1 MANDGTRK
9 AGRIS
14 GHGRLAHK
22 QHQKLLTQNNNLM
35 RNKLRRLATSV
46 LTCLASVAM
55 LAQQLSVSGNIKDNT
70 GYPVPG
76 AAVMVAG
83 TTQGTVTDFDGNY
96 TLQGVPANGKLTVS
110 FVGFATQTE
119 EVKGRSVIDFTLQ
132 DEAKELQEVVAVGYG
147 TVNKRDLTG
156 SVASVK
162 AKDIAAIPVSSA
174 SEALTGKMAGVNV
187 STTEGSP
194 DADVKIRVRGGGS
207 LSQDNSPLYIV
218 DGFPVSSISDIAPSE
233 IESIDVLK
241 DASSTAIYGARG
253 ANGVI
258 IVTTKSG
265 KEGKTQVN
273 LNASWGAKKVTK
285 LVKVLNPYEYAM
297 YQYEIESASSSET
310 SFSYGDYEDLS
321 IWKSLEGTDFQDE
334 IFGRWGN
341 QLQYNANV
349 SGGTKDFKYNISFA
363 HSQEKS
369 IMEGSGFNKDNV
381 NVKINTNLNKWLT
394 LDFQARLANQKI
406 KGLSGGAD
414 TNESNAANSI
424 VAKSVTFRPVAPLTD
439 SSDDDEENS
448 SNTIYSPLDRLN
460 ETYKMQNRFRQ
471 DYNVGLNWKPF
482 SGWTFRTEFGY
493 NWRKNKS
500 DQVWAVKATQNSK
513 FGYAGQPQAYFETV
527 EYKNWRNAN
536 TITYDNKK
544 LFGKR
549 DRLNVMIG
557 QEWSS
562 TSQTTRNS
570 TSVSFPATFTIDEVL
585 ANTSAGTALPN
596 GSDIEADDN
605 MLSFFGRVNYTL
617 MDKYLLTATVRADGS
632 SKFADG
638 NRWGVFPSAAVAWRL
653 LDEDF
658 MEGARDVVQNLKLR
672 VSFGTA
678 GNNRIS
684 SGLISTTYSMSGNTD
699 KAPFFDESR
708 SPMLAH
714 GKALYNPDL
723 KWETTLTRNVGI
735 DWGFLDGRLSG
746 NLDFYWNTTKDL
758 LMKATI
764 PSGTGYSEQYQNF
777 GQTSNKGVELALNY
791 AIIDNS
797 DLKLNFT
804 FNIGYNANKIDEL
817 NTDNPY
823 QTSNFCGS
831 TINYGSG
838 DFRVAEGGKL
848 GEVWGYKLI
857 GLYSPEDG
865 NGNGNLTMDSK
876 GNWSLSQG
884 NNKSYNMTGILL
896 PGTPMFECDEEGN
909 PVFQKIGE
917 TVAPVSGGF
926 GFDAQWRGFDFAAF
940 FNYSLGGD
948 IVNGTKLASEFFQG
962 SRKGYNIVDDM
973 RLSERYTY
981 VDPETG
987 LNIVRP
993 STATLEAYGGPANIM
1008 AKLNEIN
1015 AGKTQFSPVGTTKM
1029 VMHSGVIED
1038 GSFLRINNVTLGY
1051 TLKKELTQKW
1061 FLEKVRFYVTGY
1073 NLYCFTNYSGADPEV
1088 DTNKN
1093 PMCPG
1098 IDYAAYPKSRSV
1110 VGGVNITF

>member
-1 MANDGTRK
+1 MHN
-9 AGRIS
+9 
-14 GHGRLAHK
+14 
-22 QHQKLLTQNNNLM
+22 KL
-35 RNKLRRLATSV
+35 LRRLAASL

-55 LAQQLSVSGNIKDNT
+55 LAQQITVSGNIKDNT

-96 TLQGVPANGKLTVS
+96 TLAGVPSNGKLTVS
-110 FVGFATQTE
+110 FVGYATQTE
-119 EVKGRSVIDFTLQ
+119 EVKSRTTINFTLQ
-132 DEAKELQEVVAVGYG
+132 DDTKELQEVVAVGYG
-147 TVNKRDLTG
+147 TVSKRDLTG
-156 SVASVK
+156 SVSSVK
-162 AKDIAAIPVSSA
+162 AKDIAAVPVSSA

-187 STTEGSP
+187 SATEGSP

-285 LVKVLNPYEYAM
+285 LTKVLDPYEYAL
-297 YQYEIESASSSET
+297 YQYEIETASSSET
-310 SFSYGDYEDLS
+310 SSSYGEYDDLH
-321 IWKSLEGTDFQDE
+321 IWKSREGTDYQDE
-334 IFGRWGN
+334 IFGRWGS

-363 HSQEKS
+363 HSQEES
-369 IMEGSGFNKDNV
+369 IMKGSGFNKDNV
-381 NVKINTNLNKWLT
+381 NVKINTSLNKWLT

-424 VAKSVTFRPVAPLTD
+424 VAKSITFRPISPLTG

-448 SNTIYSPLDRLN
+448 SNSVYSPLERLDD
-460 ETYKMQNRFRQ
+460 TYKQQNRFRQ
-471 DYNVGLNWKPF
+471 DYNAGLNWKPF

-493 NWRKNKS
+493 NWRKNKT

-513 FGYAGQPQAYFETV
+513 FGYAGLPQAYFETV

-549 DRLNVMIG
+549 DRMNIMVG

-562 TSQTTRNS
+562 TSQVTRNH
-570 TSVSFPATFTIDEVL
+570 TSVSFPSTFTISEVL
-585 ANTSAGTALPN
+585 ANTGAGTALPN
-596 GSDIEADDN
+596 GSDIEADEN

-617 MDKYLLTATVRADGS
+617 MDKYLITATVRADGS

-638 NRWGVFPSAAVAWRL
+638 NRWGIFPSAAVAWRI

-658 MEGARDVVQNLKLR
+658 MAGTRDVLQNLKLR
-672 VSFGTA
+672 LSFGTA

-684 SGLISTTYSMSGNTD
+684 SGLIQTTYTMGSNTD
-699 KAPFFDESR
+699 KAPFFDEQR
-708 SPMLAH
+708 QPQLQH

-735 DWGFLDGRLSG
+735 DYGFLDGRLSG
-746 NLDFYWNTTKDL
+746 SVDLYWNTTKDL

-777 GQTSNKGVELALNY
+777 GQTSNKGVEVALNY
-791 AIIDNS
+791 AIVDND
-797 DLKLNFT
+797 DLKVNFT
-804 FNIGYNANKIDEL
+804 FNIGYNVNKIDEL

-838 DFRVAEGGKL
+838 DFRVAEGGRL
-848 GEVWGYKLI
+848 GEVWGYKLT
-857 GLYSPEDG
+857 GFYTPEDG
-865 NGNGNLTMDSK
+865 KGNGNMKLGAN
-876 GNWSLSQG
+876 GNWTITDG
-884 NNKSYNMTGILL
+884 NNSNTLTGQTL
-896 PGTPMFECDEEGN
+896 PGAPMFECDEEGN
-909 PVFQKIGE
+909 PVFQKIGQ
-917 TVAPVSGGF
+917 TVAPVNGGF

-948 IVNGTKLASEFFQG
+948 IVNGAKLCSEFFSD
-962 SRKGYNIVDDM
+962 SRKGYNIVNDM
-973 RLSERYTY
+973 RMSERFSFI
-981 VDPETG
+981 DPKTG
-987 LNIVRP
+987 LNLGRP
-993 STATLEAYGGPANIM
+993 SETTIKSLGGTEAVM
-1008 AKLNEIN
+1008 ARLNESN
-1015 AGKTQFSPVGTTKM
+1015 AGKSQFSPVAATKM

>member
-1 MANDGTRK
+1 MHN
-9 AGRIS
+9 
-14 GHGRLAHK
+14 
-22 QHQKLLTQNNNLM
+22 KL
-35 RNKLRRLATSV
+35 LRRLAASL

-55 LAQQLSVSGNIKDNT
+55 LAQQITVSGNIKDNT

-96 TLQGVPANGKLTVS
+96 TLAGVPSNGKLTVS
-110 FVGFATQTE
+110 FVGYATQTE
-119 EVKGRSVIDFTLQ
+119 EVKSRTTINFTLQ
-132 DEAKELQEVVAVGYG
+132 DDTKELQEVVAVGYG
-147 TVNKRDLTG
+147 TVSKRDLTG
-156 SVASVK
+156 SVSSVK
-162 AKDIAAIPVSSA
+162 AKDIAAVPVSSA

-187 STTEGSP
+187 SATEGSP

-285 LVKVLNPYEYAM
+285 LTKVLDPYEYAL
-297 YQYEIESASSSET
+297 YQYEIETASSSET
-310 SFSYGDYEDLS
+310 SSSYGEYDDLH
-321 IWKSLEGTDFQDE
+321 IWKSREGTDYQDE
-334 IFGRWGN
+334 IFGRWGS

-363 HSQEKS
+363 HSQEES
-369 IMEGSGFNKDNV
+369 IMKGSGFNKDNV
-381 NVKINTNLNKWLT
+381 NVKINTSLNKWLT

-424 VAKSVTFRPVAPLTD
+424 VAKSITFRPISPLTG

-448 SNTIYSPLDRLN
+448 SNSVYSPLERLDD
-460 ETYKMQNRFRQ
+460 TYKQQNRFRQ
-471 DYNVGLNWKPF
+471 DYNAGLNWKPF

-493 NWRKNKS
+493 NWRKNKT

-513 FGYAGQPQAYFETV
+513 FGYAGLPQAYFETV

-549 DRLNVMIG
+549 DRMNIMVG

-562 TSQTTRNS
+562 TSQVTRNH
-570 TSVSFPATFTIDEVL
+570 TSVSFPSTFTISEVL
-585 ANTSAGTALPN
+585 ANTGAGTALPN
-596 GSDIEADDN
+596 GSDIEADEN

-617 MDKYLLTATVRADGS
+617 MDKYLITATVRADGS

-638 NRWGVFPSAAVAWRL
+638 NRWGIFPSAAVAWRI

-658 MEGARDVVQNLKLR
+658 MAGTRDVLQNLKLR
-672 VSFGTA
+672 LSFGTA

-684 SGLISTTYSMSGNTD
+684 SGLIQTTYTMGSNTD
-699 KAPFFDESR
+699 KAPFFDEQR
-708 SPMLAH
+708 QPQLQH

-735 DWGFLDGRLSG
+735 DYGFLDGRLSG
-746 NLDFYWNTTKDL
+746 SVDLYWNTTKDL

-777 GQTSNKGVELALNY
+777 GQTSNKGVEVALNY
-791 AIIDNS
+791 AIVDND
-797 DLKLNFT
+797 DLKVNFT
-804 FNIGYNANKIDEL
+804 FNIGYNVNKIDEL

-838 DFRVAEGGKL
+838 DFRVAEGGRL
-848 GEVWGYKLI
+848 GEVWGYKLT
-857 GLYSPEDG
+857 GFYTPEDG
-865 NGNGNLTMDSK
+865 KGNGNMKLGAN
-876 GNWSLSQG
+876 GNWTITDG
-884 NNKSYNMTGILL
+884 NNSNTLTGQTL
-896 PGTPMFECDEEGN
+896 PGAPMFECDEEGN
-909 PVFQKIGE
+909 PVFQKIGQ
-917 TVAPVSGGF
+917 TVAPVNGGF

-948 IVNGTKLASEFFQG
+948 IVNGAKLCSEFFSD
-962 SRKGYNIVDDM
+962 SRKGYNIVNDM
-973 RLSERYTY
+973 RMSERFSFI
-981 VDPETG
+981 DPKTG
-987 LNIVRP
+987 LNLGRP
-993 STATLEAYGGPANIM
+993 SETTIKSLGGTEAVM
-1008 AKLNEIN
+1008 ARLNEIN
-1015 AGKTQFSPVGTTKM
+1015 AGKSQFSPVAATKM

>member
-1 MANDGTRK
+1 MHNRF
-9 AGRIS
+9 
-14 GHGRLAHK
+14 
-22 QHQKLLTQNNNLM
+22 
-35 RNKLRRLATSV
+35 LRRLATSL

-55 LAQQLSVSGNIKDNT
+55 LAQQLTVSGNIKDNT

-76 AAVMVAG
+76 AAVMVTG
-83 TTQGTVTDFDGNY
+83 TTNGTVTDFDGNY
-96 TLQGVPANGKLTVS
+96 TIQVPADGKLTVS
-110 FVGFATQTE
+110 FVGYATQTE
-119 EVKGRSVIDFTLQ
+119 EVKGRTTIDFTLQ
-132 DEAKELQEVVAVGYG
+132 DDAQELQEVVAVGYG

-162 AKDIAAIPVSSA
+162 AKDIAAVPVSSA

-187 STTEGSP
+187 SSTEGSP

-273 LNASWGAKKVTK
+273 LNASYGVKKATK
-285 LVKVLNPYEYAM
+285 LVKTLDPYEYAM
-297 YQYEIESASSSET
+297 YQYEIETKGQSET
-310 SFSYGDYEDLS
+310 TSSYGDFDDLD
-321 IWKSLEGTDFQDE
+321 IWKSREGTDYQDE
-334 IFGRWGN
+334 IFGRWGS

-349 SGGTKDFKYNISFA
+349 SGGTKDMKYNLSFA
-363 HSQEKS
+363 HSQEES
-369 IMEGSGFNKDNV
+369 IMKESGFNKDNV
-381 NVKINTNLNKWLT
+381 NVKINASLNKWLT

-424 VAKSVTFRPVAPLTD
+424 VAKSVTFRPIDPLTG

-448 SNTIYSPLDRLN
+448 SSTIYSPLERLQD
-460 ETYKMQNRFRQ
+460 TYKQQNRFRQ
-471 DYNVGLNWKPF
+471 DYNAGLNWKPF

-493 NWRKNKS
+493 NWRKNKT
-500 DQVWAVKATQNSK
+500 DQVWAIKATQNSK
-513 FGYAGQPQAYFETV
+513 FGYSGQPQAYFETV
-527 EYKNWRNAN
+527 EYKSWRNAN
-536 TITYDNKK
+536 SVTYENKK

-549 DRLNVMIG
+549 DRINVVVG

-570 TSVSFPATFTIDEVL
+570 TSVSYPATFTIGEVL
-585 ANTSAGTALPN
+585 ANTGAGTALPN

-617 MDKYLLTATVRADGS
+617 MDKYLITATVRADGS

-638 NRWGVFPSAAVAWRL
+638 NRWGVFPAAAVAWRI

-658 MEGARDVVQNLKLR
+658 MESTRDVLQNLKVR
-672 VSFGTA
+672 VSFGQA

-684 SGLISTTYSMSGNTD
+684 SGLTQTTYTMGGNTD
-699 KAPFFDESR
+699 KAPFFDEQR
-708 SPMLAH
+708 AQQLQH
-714 GKALYNPDL
+714 GTSLYNPDL
-723 KWETTLTRNVGI
+723 KWETTTTRNVGL
-735 DWGFLDGRLSG
+735 DYGFLDGRLSG
-746 NLDFYWNTTKDL
+746 TLDFYWNTTKDL

-764 PSGTGYSEQYQNF
+764 PSGTGYTTQYQNF
-777 GQTSNKGVELALNY
+777 GKTSNKGIELAVNY
-791 AIIDNS
+791 AIVDND
-797 DLKLNFT
+797 DLKVNFN
-804 FNIGYNANKIDEL
+804 FNIGYNKSKIDEL
-817 NTDNPY
+817 KSDNPF
-823 QTSNFCGS
+823 QSSNFAGS
-831 TINYGSG
+831 AITLGSG

-848 GEVWGYKLI
+848 GEVWGYKYI
-857 GLYSPEDG
+857 GMYKPEDG
-865 NGNGNLTMDSK
+865 NGNGNITLNGSK
-876 GNWSLSQG
+876 WELSNG
-884 NNKSYNMTGILL
+884 ANNTSYNLTGTLM
-896 PGTPMFECDEEGN
+896 PGSPMFECDENGD
-909 PVFQKIGE
+909 PIFQKIGN

-948 IVNGTKLASEFFQG
+948 IVNGTKLASEFFSD

-973 RLSERYTY
+973 RLGKRYTW

-987 LNIVRP
+987 LNLGSP
-993 STATLEAYGGPANIM
+993 STSTIAAMGAQGIM
-1008 AKLNEIN
+1008 DRLNEIN
-1015 AGKTQFSPVGTTKM
+1015 AGASLFSPVAAQKM
-1029 VMHSGVIED
+1029 VMHSGAIED

-1093 PMCPG
+1093 AMCPG

>member
-1 MANDGTRK
+1 MHNTF
-9 AGRIS
+9 
-14 GHGRLAHK
+14 
-22 QHQKLLTQNNNLM
+22 
-35 RNKLRRLATSV
+35 LRRLATTA
-46 LTCLASVAM
+46 LTCLASVMM
-55 LAQQLSVSGNIKDNT
+55 LAQQVTVSGNIKDNT

-76 AAVMVAG
+76 AAVVVAG

-96 TLQGVPANGKLTVS
+96 TLAGVPSNGKLTVS
-110 FVGFATQTE
+110 FVGYATQTE
-119 EVKGRSVIDFTLQ
+119 EVKGRTTIDFTLQ
-132 DEAKELQEVVAVGYG
+132 DESKELGEIVAVGYG
-147 TVNKRDLTG
+147 TVSKRDLTG

-162 AKDIAAIPVSSA
+162 AKDIAAVPVSSA

-265 KEGKTQVN
+265 TEGKTQVN
-273 LNASWGAKKVTK
+273 LNASWGAKKATK
-285 LVKVLNPYEYAM
+285 LVKVLDPYEYAY
-297 YQYEIESASSSET
+297 YQYEIETSSLSET
-310 SFSYGDYEDLS
+310 TSTYGDYDDLH
-321 IWKSLEGTDFQDE
+321 IWKSREGTDYQDE

-349 SGGTKDFKYNISFA
+349 SGGTKDLKYNISFA
-363 HSQEKS
+363 HNQEKS

-381 NVKINTNLNKWLT
+381 NIKLNVNLNKWLT
-394 LDFQARLANQKI
+394 LDLQARLANQKI
-406 KGLSGGAD
+406 KGISGGAD

-424 VAKSVTFRPVAPLTD
+424 VAKAVTFRPIDPLSGD
-439 SSDDDEENS
+439 GDDDEENS
-448 SNTIYSPLDRLN
+448 SSTIYSPLERLN
-460 ETYKMQNRFRQ
+460 DTYKMQNRFRQ
-471 DYNVGLNWKPF
+471 DYNAGLNWKPF

-493 NWRKNKS
+493 NWRKNKT
-500 DQVWAVKATQNSK
+500 DQVWATKATQNSK

-536 TITYDNKK
+536 SITYDNKK
-544 LFGKR
+544 LFNKR
-549 DRLNVMIG
+549 DRINVVIG

-562 TSQTTRNS
+562 TSEVTRDH
-570 TSVSFPATFTIDEVL
+570 TSVLFPTTFTTSEVL
-585 ANTSAGTALPN
+585 ANTGAGTALPN
-596 GSDIEADDN
+596 GSDIEADEN

-617 MDKYLLTATVRADGS
+617 MDKYLITATVRADGS

-638 NRWGVFPSAAVAWRL
+638 NRWGIFPAAAVAWRL

-658 MEGARDVVQNLKLR
+658 MEGARDVLQNLKVRL
-672 VSFGTA
+672 SWGMA
-678 GNNRIS
+678 GNNRIN
-684 SGLISTTYSMSGNTD
+684 SGLTQTTYTMSSNTS

-708 SPMLAH
+708 ASMLEH
-714 GKALYNPDL
+714 SSTLYNPDL
-723 KWETTLTRNVGI
+723 KWETTTTRNLGF
-735 DWGFLDGRLSG
+735 DYGFLNGRLSG
-746 NLDFYWNTTKDL
+746 TLDFYWNTTKDL

-764 PSGTGYSEQYQNF
+764 PSGSGYTAQYQNF
-777 GQTSNKGVELALNY
+777 GQTSNKGVELAVNY
-791 AIIDNS
+791 AIVDNS
-797 DLKLNFT
+797 ELKVNFN
-804 FNIGYNANKIDEL
+804 FNIGYNKSKIDEL
-817 NTDNPY
+817 TTDNPY
-823 QTSNFCGS
+823 QTSSFCGS
-831 TINYGSG
+831 TIDYGSG
-838 DFRVAEGGKL
+838 DFRVAEGGQL
-848 GEVWGYKLI
+848 GEVYGYKLI
-857 GLYSPEDG
+857 GFYKPVDA
-865 NGNGNLTMDSK
+865 NGNGDLVLDGSNWKLADGCNNTSSTLT
-876 GNWSLSQG
+876 GGL
-884 NNKSYNMTGILL
+884 Y
-896 PGTPMFECDEEGN
+896 PGAPMFECDEEGN
-909 PVFQKIGE
+909 PIFQKIGT
-917 TVAPVSGGF
+917 TVAPISGGF

-948 IVNGTKLASEFFQG
+948 IVNGTKLASEFYSN

-973 RLSERYTY
+973 NLGSRFTW
-981 VDPETG
+981 VDPESG
-987 LNIVRP
+987 LNLGRP
-993 STATLEAYGGPANIM
+993 STATITAMGGAQAVQNRL
-1008 AKLNEIN
+1008 AEIN
-1015 AGKTQFSPVGTTKM
+1015 GGASTFSPVSATKM

-1061 FLEKVRFYVTGY
+1061 LLEKVRFYVTGY
-1073 NLYCFTNYSGADPEV
+1073 NLYCFTGYSGADPEV

-1093 PMCPG
+1093 AMCPG